1 MQTTFAI
8 ALTGLFRVISTAAFD
23 VELPST
29 VENGV
34 RIPDGSRSFDG
45 FSRFEFWT
53 QAIISAAAAG
63 FAGVAA
69 WMAIRASRQTQEAMR
84 TSSLQQKKLATLQ
97 QLTSVR
103 QQYRDLD
110 REIGS
115 LDGELPEE
123 GSEQFKKILVLLG
136 LYEHIASAVN
146 AGVLDLELLDRMS
159 GGYMR
164 GRYVFYARFIR
175 WRRRKRHPR
184 FFDQFDLLIS
194 RLNQLH
200 TARYQI
206 LKPTL
211 LDYRKRYFYQRRVK
225 KLEPLIGLGPFTRQE
240 LNSALVDVGL
250 MDENHGISFVSR
262 LRPYKVEPYAPEDR
276 DAAVDCLLAV
286 QDATRGLWPV
296 GVASGDRGAM
306 TAWFERRAS
315 SNHMSAVVRDGNRV
329 LGIVGLEDL
338 ARRENCDYW
347 IDAFGQIQQRNR
359 TKDFDTLSI
368 NLDLNDLQ
376 VRNRTAV
383 VTSLAVDPELRRF
396 GIGRLLLRYA
406 IEFGQIRLSTEPK
419 KVFLAVIPTLE
430 EAIRLYE
437 SEGGELLG
445 TYTGQTHEMHLYAF

>member
-1 MQTTFAI
+1 
-8 ALTGLFRVISTAAFD
+8 
-23 VELPST
+23 
-29 VENGV
+29 
-34 RIPDGSRSFDG
+34 
-45 FSRFEFWT
+45 
-53 QAIISAAAAG
+53 
-63 FAGVAA
+63 
-69 WMAIRASRQTQEAMR
+69 
-84 TSSLQQKKLATLQ
+84 
-97 QLTSVR
+97 
-103 QQYRDLD
+103 
-110 REIGS
+110 
-115 LDGELPEE
+115 
-123 GSEQFKKILVLLG
+123 
-136 LYEHIASAVN
+136 
-146 AGVLDLELLDRMS
+146 
-159 GGYMR
+159 
-164 GRYVFYARFIR
+164 
-175 WRRRKRHPR
+175 
-184 FFDQFDLLIS
+184 
-194 RLNQLH
+194 
-200 TARYQI
+200 
-206 LKPTL
+206 
-211 LDYRKRYFYQRRVK
+211 
-225 KLEPLIGLGPFTRQE
+225 
-240 LNSALVDVGL
+240 
-250 MDENHGISFVSR
+250 
-262 LRPYKVEPYAPEDR
+262 
-276 DAAVDCLLAV
+276 
-286 QDATRGLWPV
+286 
-296 GVASGDRGAM
+296 M